1 MSNLSEQKPEVINLL
16 LQGKSI
22 TYIAK
27 ELNLSK
33 HSVSRIK
40 DDLIAGKYESQLVKV
55 QNNLG
60 EIIAESL
67 SLHLQALNKIAIVA
81 TDENYLLNQDAKS
94 IGELHKHIR
103 DWTLD
108 ILTAGNNIKSETS
121 SYIEAELIDE
131 NSGDEKNI

>member
-1 MSNLSEQKPEVINLL
+1 MSNLTEHKPEVINLL

-33 HSVSRIK
+33 SSVSRIK

-67 SLHLQALNKIAIVA
+67 SLHLKALNKIAIVA

-94 IGELHKHIR
+94 IGELHKQIR

-108 ILTAGNNIKSETS
+108 ILTAGNNIQNQTS
-121 SYIEAELIDE
+121 TFIEAELIPEDR
-131 NSGDEKNI
+131 D

>member
-1 MSNLSEQKPEVINLL
+1 MSNLSEQKPQVINLL

-40 DDLIAGKYESQLVKV
+40 DDLIEGKYESQLVKV

-60 EIIAESL
+60 DIIAESL

-94 IGELHKHIR
+94 IGELH
-103 DWTLD
+103 
-108 ILTAGNNIKSETS
+108 
-121 SYIEAELIDE
+121 
-131 NSGDEKNI
+131 

>member
-1 MSNLSEQKPEVINLL
+1 MSNLTERKPEVINLL

-27 ELNLSK
+27 ELDISK
-33 HSVSRIK
+33 SSVSRIK

-67 SLHLQALNKIAIVA
+67 SLHLKALNKIAIVA

-94 IGELHKHIR
+94 IGELHKQIR

-108 ILTAGNNIKSETS
+108 ILTAGNNIQTQTS
-121 SYIEAELIDE
+121 TFVEAELIPEDRDE
-131 NSGDEKNI
+131 

>member
-33 HSVSRIK
+33 HSVSRVK
-40 DDLIAGKYESQLVKV
+40 DELISGKYESQLVKV

-67 SLHLQALNKIAIVA
+67 SLHFQSLNKIAIVA
-81 TDENYLLNQDAKS
+81 TDENYFLLTNK
-94 IGELHKHIR
+94 LC
-103 DWTLD
+103 
-108 ILTAGNNIKSETS
+108 
-121 SYIEAELIDE
+121 
-131 NSGDEKNI
+131 

>member
-33 HSVSRIK
+33 HSVSRVK
-40 DDLIAGKYESQLVKV
+40 DELISGKYESQLVKV

-94 IGELHKHIR
+94 IGELHKQLR

-108 ILTAGNNIKSETS
+108 ILTAGNNIKRES
-121 SYIEAELIDE
+121 STYIEAELIED
-131 NSGDEKNI
+131 NTGDEKDI

>member
-1 MSNLSEQKPEVINLL
+1 MSNLTERKPEVINLL
-16 LQGKSI
+16 LQGKSL

-27 ELNLSK
+27 ELDISK
-33 HSVSRIK
+33 SSVSRIK

-67 SLHLQALNKIAIVA
+67 SLHLKALNKIAIVA

-94 IGELHKHIR
+94 IGELHKQIR

-108 ILTAGNNIKSETS
+108 ILTAGNNIQSQTS
-121 SYIEAELIDE
+121 TFVEAELIPEDR
-131 NSGDEKNI
+131 D

>member
-1 MSNLSEQKPEVINLL
+1 MSNLSEQKPQVINLL

-40 DDLIAGKYESQLVKV
+40 DDLIEGKYESQLVKV

-60 EIIAESL
+60 DIIAESL
-67 SLHLQALNKIAIVA
+67 SLHLLALNKIAIVA

-94 IGELHKHIR
+94 IGEY
-103 DWTLD
+103 
-108 ILTAGNNIKSETS
+108 N
-121 SYIEAELIDE
+121 
-131 NSGDEKNI
+131 GDEKDI

>member
-1 MSNLSEQKPEVINLL
+1 MSNLSEHKPEVINLL

-108 ILTAGNNIKSETS
+108 ILTAGNNIKRESS
-121 SYIEAELIDE
+121 SYIEAEIIDDIT
-131 NSGDEKNI
+131 GDEKEI

>member
-1 MSNLSEQKPEVINLL
+1 MSNLTEHKPEVINLL

-33 HSVSRIK
+33 SSVSRIK

-67 SLHLQALNKIAIVA
+67 SLHLKALNKIAIVA

-94 IGELHKHIR
+94 IGELHKQIR

-108 ILTAGNNIKSETS
+108 ILTAGNNIQTQTS
-121 SYIEAELIDE
+121 TFVEAELITEDRDE
-131 NSGDEKNI
+131 

>member
-33 HSVSRIK
+33 HSVSRVK
-40 DDLIAGKYESQLVKV
+40 DELISGKYESQLVKV

-94 IGELHKHIR
+94 IGELHKQLR

-108 ILTAGNNIKSETS
+108 ILTAGNNIKRES
-121 SYIEAELIDE
+121 STFIEAELIED
-131 NSGDEKNI
+131 NTGDEKSI

>member
-1 MSNLSEQKPEVINLL
+1 MSNLTEQKPEVINLL

-33 HSVSRIK
+33 SSVSRIK

-67 SLHLQALNKIAIVA
+67 SLHLKALNKIAIVA

-94 IGELHKHIR
+94 IGELHKQIR

-108 ILTAGNNIKSETS
+108 ILTAGNNIQSQTS
-121 SYIEAELIDE
+121 TFVEAELIPEDRDE
-131 NSGDEKNI
+131 

>member
-1 MSNLSEQKPEVINLL
+1 MSNLTEQKPEVINLL
-16 LQGKSI
+16 LQGKTI

-27 ELNLSK
+27 SLNLSK
-33 HSVSRIK
+33 HTVSRIK

-94 IGELHKHIR
+94 IGELHKQLR

-108 ILTAGNNIKSETS
+108 ILTAGNNIKRESPP
-121 SYIEAELIDE
+121 YIEAEIIDD
-131 NSGDEKNI
+131 NYGDEKDI

>member
-1 MSNLSEQKPEVINLL
+1 M
-16 LQGKSI
+16 QGKSI

-27 ELNLSK
+27 ELDISK
-33 HSVSRIK
+33 SSVSRIK

-67 SLHLQALNKIAIVA
+67 SLHLQALNKIAVVA

-94 IGELHKHIR
+94 IGELHKQIR

-108 ILTAGNNIKSETS
+108 ILTAGNNIQRQTS
-121 SYIEAELIDE
+121 SIIEAELIE
-131 NSGDEKNI
+131 EYNGDEKDI

>member
-1 MSNLSEQKPEVINLL
+1 MSNLSERKPEVINLL

-33 HSVSRIK
+33 HSVSRVK
-40 DDLIAGKYESQLVKV
+40 DDLISGKYESQLVKV

-60 EIIAESL
+60 DIIAESL
-67 SLHLQALNKIAIVA
+67 SLHLQALNKIAVVA

-94 IGELHKHIR
+94 IGELHKQIR

-108 ILTAGNNIKSETS
+108 ILTAGNNIQNQASTFV
-121 SYIEAELIDE
+121 EAELIE
-131 NSGDEKNI
+131 EYSGDEKDI

>member
-1 MSNLSEQKPEVINLL
+1 MSNLTERKPEVVNLL

-27 ELNLSK
+27 ELDISK
-33 HSVSRIK
+33 SSVSRIK

-67 SLHLQALNKIAIVA
+67 SLHLKALNKIAIVA

-94 IGELHKHIR
+94 IGELHKQIR

-108 ILTAGNNIKSETS
+108 ILTAGNNIQKQTS
-121 SYIEAELIDE
+121 TFVEAELIPEDR
-131 NSGDEKNI
+131 D

>member
-1 MSNLSEQKPEVINLL
+1 MSNLSEQKPQVINLL

-33 HSVSRIK
+33 HSVSRVK
-40 DDLIAGKYESQLVKV
+40 DDLIEGKYESQLVKV

-60 EIIAESL
+60 DIIAESL

-94 IGELHKHIR
+94 IGELHKQIR

-108 ILTAGNNIKSETS
+108 ILTAGNNIQRQTS
-121 SYIEAELIDE
+121 SIIEAELIE
-131 NSGDEKNI
+131 EYNGDEKDI

>member
-1 MSNLSEQKPEVINLL
+1 MSKTEEQKPQVINLL

-27 ELNLSK
+27 ELDISK
-33 HSVSRIK
+33 SSVSRIK

-67 SLHLQALNKIAIVA
+67 SLHLQALNKIAVVA

-94 IGELHKHIR
+94 IGELHKQIR

-108 ILTAGNNIKSETS
+108 ILTAGNNIQSQTS
-121 SYIEAELIDE
+121 TFVEAELIPEDR
-131 NSGDEKNI
+131 D

>member
-1 MSNLSEQKPEVINLL
+1 MSNLTERKPEVVNLL

-27 ELNLSK
+27 ELDISK
-33 HSVSRIK
+33 SSVSRIK

-67 SLHLQALNKIAIVA
+67 SLHLKALNKIAIVA

-94 IGELHKHIR
+94 IGELHKQIR

-108 ILTAGNNIKSETS
+108 ILTAGNNIQRQTS
-121 SYIEAELIDE
+121 SIIEAELIE
-131 NSGDEKNI
+131 EYNGDEKDI